1 MWIVNCDYWK
11 DGVCEGRVIHIEG
24 DGVCRQVKKPLLF
37 EELRDEA
44 YRDCVKNKETV
55 KMEQIVQEDN
65 LDELSLQI
73 GAGDKN
79 ETI

>member
-1 MWIVNCDYWK
+1 
-11 DGVCEGRVIHIEG
+11 
-24 DGVCRQVKKPLLF
+24 LF